1 MSLPKILSRFYPVKL
16 FGLEPEVEAV
26 VEATIQSSY
35 NTGSN
40 NSISSLATTPSSASS
55 PPSPSTALLPPLPRW
70 MVETPEMKEALEG
83 AVVSHDIGRDLCIV
97 GEGGGGKSTMAKM
110 LAHRLGYGTEGRDN
124 ISIDP
129 LDVTIA
135 AIAGE
140 CLNRLNYVCL
150 ALVLCRQMLRLI

>member
-1 MSLPKILSRFYPVKL
+1 
-16 FGLEPEVEAV
+16 
-26 VEATIQSSY
+26 
-35 NTGSN
+35 
-40 NSISSLATTPSSASS
+40 
-55 PPSPSTALLPPLPRW
+55 
-70 MVETPEMKEALEG
+70 MKEALEG

-110 LAHRLGYGTEGRDN
+110 LAHRLGYGTEGRDD

-129 LDVTIA
+129 LDGTIAIIA

-140 CLNRLNYVCL
+140 CLNRLNYVWL